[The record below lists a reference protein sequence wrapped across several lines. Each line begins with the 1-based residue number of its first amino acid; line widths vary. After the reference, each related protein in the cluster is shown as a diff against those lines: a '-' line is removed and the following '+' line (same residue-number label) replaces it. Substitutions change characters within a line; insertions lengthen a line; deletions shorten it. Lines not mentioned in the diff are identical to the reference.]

1 MTLVVIT
8 GATRGIGRAAAIE
21 LAGRGVEVVVVG
33 RERERV
39 DAVAGEAQRAGGG
52 APVHGQVA
60 DLMLMADVR
69 AQVSEPSDAAQDPE
83 LAAGLWERSAALVGL
98 PADAVA

>member
-8 GATRGIGRAAAIE
+8 GATRGIGLAAATE
-21 LAGRGVEVVVVG
+21 LAGAGAELALVG

-39 DAVAGEAQRAGGG
+39 DAAVRAAEGAGGG
-52 APVHGQVA
+52 TPW
-60 DLMLMADVR
+60 D
-69 AQVSEPSDAAQDPE
+69 
-83 LAAGLWERSAALVGL
+83 RSAELVGL